1 MKKHTIGQL
10 SFVALVLLSLTACG
24 SGKSASNAAS
34 NAAGNAANAVSTA
47 AGDAMKGAANAASSA
62 EGAMGGQTA
71 SMPNCGAV
79 KPVWVN
85 LKSRVYHEPDDPY
98 YGKTRQGEYLCPSQA
113 KAQGFHK
120 AGSHSR

>member
-24 SGKSASNAAS
+24 SGKSAS

-62 EGAMGGQTA
+62 EGALGGQTA
-71 SMPNCGAV
+71 SMPNCGSV

-113 KAQGFHK
+113 KGQGFHK